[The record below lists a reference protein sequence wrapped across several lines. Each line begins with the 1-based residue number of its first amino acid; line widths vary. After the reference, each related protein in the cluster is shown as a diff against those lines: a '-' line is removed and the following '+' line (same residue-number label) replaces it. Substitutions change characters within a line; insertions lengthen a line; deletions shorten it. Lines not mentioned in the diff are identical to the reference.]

1 MAEPD
6 RIERDATAEERV
18 RQLEL
23 ALEEVMAERSKLW
36 AELHR
41 RAALEDEVEYYRA
54 RIREMEQS
62 DSWRVTAPLRDAK
75 SAAERFGD
83 LTRLAWRKLRAP

>member
-1 MAEPD
+1 MAERE
-6 RIERDATAEERV
+6 RIERDGTAEERV

-23 ALEEVMAERSKLW
+23 ALEEVMTERSELW

-75 SAAERFGD
+75 STAERVGE
-83 LTRLAWRKLRAP
+83 LHPARLEELRAP